1 MAERG
6 TILVYIAPTRIR
18 SPLCRKHLRQSLS
31 VSVVPRERSGM
42 ASGIF
47 NTSKVANEGIALA
60 IVTAALGSMTAAFIT
75 GSLVLSADQMT
86 LLPEAAQNIVA
97 GDIKGAMQLLPGLSR
112 ATAAQGYFDA
122 FRNLSRCLAALTAF
136 AALII
141 LTFLGKAVRT
151 SVPADRV

>member
-1 MAERG
+1 
-6 TILVYIAPTRIR
+6 
-18 SPLCRKHLRQSLS
+18 
-31 VSVVPRERSGM
+31 
-42 ASGIF
+42 
-47 NTSKVANEGIALA
+47 
-60 IVTAALGSMTAAFIT
+60 
-75 GSLVLSADQMT
+75 MT

-141 LTFLGKAVRT
+141 LALLGKAANPSTATDQSIAPCHSACNIDPVSRGIG
-151 SVPADRV
+151 VQN